1 MKILILGGY
10 GAFGGRLAELLADLP
25 DLELL
30 ICGRDLTRAEAFCA
44 RFRGKPRAIPCAFDR
59 RDIADTLQRFAPD
72 LVVDASGPFQDYGTN
87 RYHVV
92 EACIAAGIDYLDFA
106 DGADFVFGIDRFD
119 AAAKAAGIF
128 VLSGVKIGRA
138 ACWERVGQY
147 V

>member
-10 GAFGGRLAELLADLP
+10 GVFGGRLAELLADLP

-92 EACIAAGIDYLDFA
+92 EACIAAGIDRSEEHTSELQSLMRLSYA
-106 DGADFVFGIDRFD
+106 VFCL
-119 AAAKAAGIF
+119 KN
-128 VLSGVKIGRA
+128 KHT
-138 ACWERVGQY
+138 Q
-147 V
+147 